1 MRCASQGEHLAAIV
15 SLLGA
20 STQDV
25 RDRALL
31 LVGVAGAFRRSEL
44 SGIQCDWI
52 SRTEQGI
59 SIALRKTK
67 TDQESR
73 GRSVLIPR
81 NSGPT
86 CPVAALNRWLEIS
99 GIKEGALF
107 RPVSKTGRVFGSWL
121 SASAIAMIVK
131 RRTAQIGIDPQQYSG
146 HSLRAGF
153 VTSAAV
159 AGLPVWK
166 IKSQTGHVSDA
177 VLGRYIRESEAES
190 FLSC

>member
-1 MRCASQGEHLAAIV
+1 
-15 SLLGA
+15 
-20 STQDV
+20 
-25 RDRALL
+25 
-31 LVGVAGAFRRSEL
+31 
-44 SGIQCDWI
+44 
-52 SRTEQGI
+52 
-59 SIALRKTK
+59 
-67 TDQESR
+67 
-73 GRSVLIPR
+73 VLIPR